1 MSLGNY
7 STPKNEK
14 GNESNS
20 YAECRPVGIFGGGAF
35 QIMVSLVNTFERD
48 ILTDKD
54 TLFPYAFPACLS
66 GNVFLTASANNTP
79 TQRRLIKAVEAT
91 RPCLSLSLTTKANYL
106 L

>member
-1 MSLGNY
+1 MSPTTMHSADRLEFLGA
-7 STPKNEK
+7 
-14 GNESNS
+14 G
-20 YAECRPVGIFGGGAF
+20 RF

-91 RPCLSLSLTTKANYL
+91 RPCLSFSLTTKANYL